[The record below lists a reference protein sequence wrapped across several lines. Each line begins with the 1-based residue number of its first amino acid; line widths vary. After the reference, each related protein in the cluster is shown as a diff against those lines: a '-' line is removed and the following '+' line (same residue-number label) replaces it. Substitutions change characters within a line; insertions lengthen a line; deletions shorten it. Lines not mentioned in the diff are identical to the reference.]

1 MTSSDITW
9 TAASWEGNDSEGKG
23 GDRLLLLAAALAATA
38 GTEAG
43 EGDGGLLT
51 EDDKRLTFLREDED
65 GDDDGTFFLRR
76 GASESL
82 LLSPLRTEF
91 TVLVE
96 EIRSGVNTLSKAG
109 PEHSSPKKT
118 NLKKLFRN

>member
-1 MTSSDITW
+1 LTSSDITW

-23 GDRLLLLAAALAATA
+23 GDRLLLLATALAAT
-38 GTEAG
+38 G

-51 EDDKRLTFLREDED
+51 EDGKRLTFLREDED